1 MKVDLSEMFKGGVD
15 SDKDIMRALLRAI
28 KEEHKNDFDYL
39 SFKQSIKNLGSMDMD
54 TITKFK
60 SAYAT
65 ASTLGIT
72 KEKLMNS
79 AKGYQYALE
88 NERSSFANALKHQL
102 EIKVHGKKDNAE
114 KYKKKIEDYK
124 QKIAQMQ
131 KDIQVF
137 ENEID
142 KVDEKMA
149 EAKRKIDNTK
159 NKFEKTFSSVYNT
172 IKEDIGLIDQYL

>member
-1 MKVDLSEMFKGGVD
+1 MKVDLSELFKGNED
-15 SDKDIMRALLRAI
+15 SDKAIMRTLLRAI
-28 KEEHKNDFDYL
+28 KEEHKNEFDYL
-39 SFKQSIKNLGSMDMD
+39 SFKQSIKNLGSMDLD
-54 TITKFK
+54 TVTKFK

-72 KEKLMNS
+72 KDKLIKS
-79 AKGYQYALE
+79 AKAYQYALE
-88 NERSSFANALKHQL
+88 NEQTSFANALKHQL
-102 EIKVHGKKDNAE
+102 EVKVHGKKDDAE
-114 KYKKKIEDYK
+114 KYKKKIAEYK
-124 QKIAQMQ
+124 EKIAKME
-131 KDIQVF
+131 KDIKVF

-149 EAKRKIDNTK
+149 EAKSKIDNTK